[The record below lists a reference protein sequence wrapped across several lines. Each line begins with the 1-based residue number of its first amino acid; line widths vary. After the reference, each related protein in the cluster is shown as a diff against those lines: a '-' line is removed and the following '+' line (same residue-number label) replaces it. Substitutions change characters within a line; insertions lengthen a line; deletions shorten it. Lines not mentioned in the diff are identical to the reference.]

1 MKPSKR
7 THGEKMDRLGKCES
21 NSGSESKSSPAGKG
35 LESDFGY
42 FADTKLEKRRDKTRA
57 KLIKQQAKQTL
68 SAAAG
73 TFSPAEK
80 FEPHLDFN
88 EGKPF
93 GTLRKIV
100 ECLNSPAL
108 PKEICGRDGER
119 EKIAEYLSLYFASS
133 RSDNAES
140 RTLYICG
147 PPGVGKTATLNH
159 ILNTPP
165 IKTRA
170 RSYLFNAMNYKDSKD
185 FLNQLDELLC
195 KEAGLKHT
203 PSANVNAVI
212 FSIQSCL
219 KKLDG
224 VRIIVI
230 DEIDALSSSTKD
242 SIIEIFR
249 IPLYAEKTI
258 LIGIANSTLLYSSI
272 LEDHD
277 SYRISQITFEPYTVP
292 AIQSILHKKLEECL
306 PEDEKHDSIILP
318 SALRNVAQSVASGS
332 GDMRIA
338 FDIIKMAVMEHI
350 SKEITTPITL
360 GEIAAIMKA
369 KYKSKLGKTL
379 LTLPT
384 SQKMMCAALYSAVSL
399 DHREVFTY
407 KEIYDK
413 VVQLMKQSELERLSF
428 GDFCEGLKML
438 EFYDLLGGEKKAK
451 VGFHSKVC
459 AR

>member
-1 MKPSKR
+1 MRPNKRMDKPGKYESDSGSDSKCSAASKGSDYSAGPVLKKKR
-7 THGEKMDRLGKCES
+7 DKILAKHTKRQTKQALSSVTDTPSPIQEFES
-21 NSGSESKSSPAGKG
+21 NE
-35 LESDFGY
+35 E
-42 FADTKLEKRRDKTRA
+42 
-57 KLIKQQAKQTL
+57 
-68 SAAAG
+68 
-73 TFSPAEK
+73 
-80 FEPHLDFN
+80 
-88 EGKPF
+88 KPF

-108 PKEICGRDGER
+108 PREIRGRDGEKER
-119 EKIAEYLSLYFASS
+119 IAEYLSLYFTSS
-133 RSDNAES
+133 RSDNTES

-147 PPGVGKTATLNH
+147 PPGVGKTATLNYV
-159 ILNTPP
+159 LSTPA

-185 FLNQLDELLC
+185 FLNQLDEQLC
-195 KEAGLKHT
+195 KEAELKHT

-219 KKLDG
+219 KKLNG
-224 VRIIVI
+224 VRIVVI
-230 DEIDALSSSTKD
+230 DEIDALSSSTRD

-258 LIGIANSTLLYSSI
+258 LIGIANSTLLYSSL

-292 AIQSILHKKLEECL
+292 AIQSILQKKLEECL
-306 PEDEKHDSIILP
+306 PEDRKHDSVILP

-338 FDIIKMAVMEHI
+338 FDVIKMAMMEHI
-350 SKEITTPITL
+350 SKEITAPITL
-360 GEIAAIMKA
+360 GEVAAIMKA
-369 KYKSKLGKTL
+369 KYKSKLGKML

-384 SQKMMCAALYSAVSL
+384 SQKMMCAALYSVVSF

-413 VVQLMKQSELERLSF
+413 VVQLMKQSELERPSF
-428 GDFCEGLKML
+428 SDFCEGLKML
-438 EFYDLLGGEKKAK
+438 EFYDLLEGEKKAK

-459 AR
+459 ACANK